1 MADLY
6 LLRTNLYSSLNVT
19 FFMMSLISA
28 KSTTVKFWRHSTRL
42 CTQPGKVASKFHRDI
57 RVDMYSRN
65 LSHWYRVSSILKN
78 VNNMDCDPLLWWL
91 LLSQFKYDGKFI
103 LNSVDYILDV
113 PCTKYCSD
121 PFIRIRVRANR
132 NFHRIWRDLNYIGV
146 IVSEKEPLGY
156 FSQSCK
162 CFRVILF
169 NTRQT
174 HLSCHLG
181 PPCNRQQDCSY
192 ITPGSPVG
200 RKVCLAGIGLQS
212 KFRGRKAVVC
222 WTTGLMQI

>member
-1 MADLY
+1 
-6 LLRTNLYSSLNVT
+6 
-19 FFMMSLISA
+19 
-28 KSTTVKFWRHSTRL
+28 
-42 CTQPGKVASKFHRDI
+42 
-57 RVDMYSRN
+57 MYSRS

-91 LLSQFKYDGKFI
+91 LLSQLKYDGKFI

-181 PPCNRQQDCSY
+181 PPCNGQQDCSY
-192 ITPGSPVG
+192 HSGFARGQESVSCGDRIAIKVSRAEGGRVLDHWTDADLNITRTIFLNKIPNYIKTQGCSEATLICMAHFPQ
-200 RKVCLAGIGLQS
+200 RI
-212 KFRGRKAVVC
+212 
-222 WTTGLMQI
+222 